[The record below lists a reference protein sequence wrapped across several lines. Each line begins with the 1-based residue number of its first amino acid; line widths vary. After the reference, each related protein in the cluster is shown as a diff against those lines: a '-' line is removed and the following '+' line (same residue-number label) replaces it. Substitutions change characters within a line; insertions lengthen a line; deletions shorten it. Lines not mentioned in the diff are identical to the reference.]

1 MNRKH
6 QKNIGFNF
14 TEQIMKKYNGYIKL
28 AAITL
33 LILALKEIEQ
43 LNFTAQQMS
52 EFDLQQYNMNFE
64 VITNRM
70 YAQLAVFL
78 IALLVLIFSFRKN
91 YAK

>member
-1 MNRKH
+1 
-6 QKNIGFNF
+6 
-14 TEQIMKKYNGYIKL
+14 MKKYNGYIKL

-43 LNFTAQQMS
+43 LYFTAQQMS

-64 VITNRM
+64 VIENRI

>member
-1 MNRKH
+1 
-6 QKNIGFNF
+6 
-14 TEQIMKKYNGYIKL
+14 MKKHNGYIKL

-43 LNFTAQQMS
+43 LYFTAQQMS
-52 EFDLQQYNMNFE
+52 EFELQQFNMNFE
-64 VITNRM
+64 VIENRI

-78 IALLVLIFSFRKN
+78 IALIVLIFSLRKN

>member
-1 MNRKH
+1 
-6 QKNIGFNF
+6 
-14 TEQIMKKYNGYIKL
+14 MKKSNGYIKL

-43 LNFTAQQMS
+43 LYFTGQQMS
-52 EFDLQQYNMNFE
+52 EFDLQHYNMNSE

-70 YAQLAVFL
+70 CAQLAVFL
-78 IALLVLIFSFRKN
+78 IALLVLILSFRKN

>member
-1 MNRKH
+1 MNKKH
-6 QKNIGFNF
+6 QKNTGFNF
-14 TEQIMKKYNGYIKL
+14 TEQIMNKNNGYIKL

-43 LNFTAQQMS
+43 LYFTGNQMS

-64 VITNRM
+64 VIENRI

>member
-1 MNRKH
+1 
-6 QKNIGFNF
+6 
-14 TEQIMKKYNGYIKL
+14 MKKYNGYIKL

-43 LNFTAQQMS
+43 LYFTAQQMS
-52 EFDLQQYNMNFE
+52 EFELQQFNMNFE
-64 VITNRM
+64 VIENRI

-78 IALLVLIFSFRKN
+78 IALIVLILSFRKN

>member
-1 MNRKH
+1 
-6 QKNIGFNF
+6 
-14 TEQIMKKYNGYIKL
+14 MKKHNGYIKL

-43 LNFTAQQMS
+43 LYFTGHQMS
-52 EFDLQQYNMNFE
+52 EFDLQQYNMNSE

-78 IALLVLIFSFRKN
+78 IALIVLMLSFRKN
-91 YAK
+91 HAK

>member
-1 MNRKH
+1 MNKS
-6 QKNIGFNF
+6 NGF
-14 TEQIMKKYNGYIKL
+14 IKL

-43 LNFTAQQMS
+43 LYFTAQQMS

-64 VITNRM
+64 VIENRI
-70 YAQLAVFL
+70 YAQLAVIL

>member
-1 MNRKH
+1 
-6 QKNIGFNF
+6 
-14 TEQIMKKYNGYIKL
+14 MKKYNRYIKL

-43 LNFTAQQMS
+43 LYFTGQQMS
-52 EFDLQQYNMNFE
+52 EFDLQQYSMNSE
-64 VITNRM
+64 VVTNRM

-78 IALLVLIFSFRKN
+78 IALIVLTLSFRKN

>member
-1 MNRKH
+1 MN
-6 QKNIGFNF
+6 KN
-14 TEQIMKKYNGYIKL
+14 NGYIKL

-43 LNFTAQQMS
+43 LYFTGQQMS
-52 EFDLQQYNMNFE
+52 EFDLQQYSMNSE
-64 VITNRM
+64 VVTNRM

-78 IALLVLIFSFRKN
+78 IALIVLTLSFRKN

>member
-1 MNRKH
+1 MN
-6 QKNIGFNF
+6 
-14 TEQIMKKYNGYIKL
+14 KYNGYIKL

-43 LNFTAQQMS
+43 LYFTGQQMS
-52 EFDLQQYNMNFE
+52 EFDLQQYSMNSE

-78 IALLVLIFSFRKN
+78 IALIVLILSFRKN

>member
-1 MNRKH
+1 MN
-6 QKNIGFNF
+6 KN
-14 TEQIMKKYNGYIKL
+14 NGYIKL

-43 LNFTAQQMS
+43 LYFTAQQMS
-52 EFDLQQYNMNFE
+52 EFELQQFNMNFE
-64 VITNRM
+64 VITNRT

-78 IALLVLIFSFRKN
+78 IALIVLILSFRKN

>member
-1 MNRKH
+1 
-6 QKNIGFNF
+6 
-14 TEQIMKKYNGYIKL
+14 MKKYNGYIRL

-43 LNFTAQQMS
+43 LYFTGQQMS
-52 EFDLQQYNMNFE
+52 EFDLQQYNMNSE

-70 YAQLAVFL
+70 FAQLAVFL
-78 IALLVLIFSFRKN
+78 IALIVLIISFRKN

>member
-1 MNRKH
+1 
-6 QKNIGFNF
+6 
-14 TEQIMKKYNGYIKL
+14 MKKHNEYIKL

-43 LNFTAQQMS
+43 LYFTGQQMS

-64 VITNRM
+64 VIENRI

-78 IALLVLIFSFRKN
+78 IALIVLIFSLRKN

>member
-1 MNRKH
+1 MN
-6 QKNIGFNF
+6 KNNGF
-14 TEQIMKKYNGYIKL
+14 IKL

-43 LNFTAQQMS
+43 LYFTGQQMS
-52 EFDLQQYNMNFE
+52 EFDLQQFNMNSE

-70 YAQLAVFL
+70 YTQLAVFL
-78 IALLVLIFSFRKN
+78 IALIVLILSLRKN

>member
-1 MNRKH
+1 
-6 QKNIGFNF
+6 
-14 TEQIMKKYNGYIKL
+14 MKKYNGYIKL

-43 LNFTAQQMS
+43 LYFTAQQMS

-64 VITNRM
+64 VIENRI
-70 YAQLAVFL
+70 YAQLAVIL

>member
-1 MNRKH
+1 MN
-6 QKNIGFNF
+6 
-14 TEQIMKKYNGYIKL
+14 KYNRYIKL

-43 LNFTAQQMS
+43 LYFTGQQIT

-64 VITNRM
+64 VIENRI
-70 YAQLAVFL
+70 YAQLVVFL
-78 IALLVLIFSFRKN
+78 IALIVLILSFRKN

>member
-1 MNRKH
+1 MN
-6 QKNIGFNF
+6 KN
-14 TEQIMKKYNGYIKL
+14 NGYIKL

-33 LILALKEIEQ
+33 LILVIKEIEQ
-43 LNFTAQQMS
+43 LYFTGQQMS

-64 VITNRM
+64 VIENRI

>member
-1 MNRKH
+1 
-6 QKNIGFNF
+6 
-14 TEQIMKKYNGYIKL
+14 MKKYNGYIKL

-70 YAQLAVFL
+70 YAQLAVIL
-78 IALLVLIFSFRKN
+78 IALLVLILSFRKN

>member
-1 MNRKH
+1 
-6 QKNIGFNF
+6 
-14 TEQIMKKYNGYIKL
+14 MKKYNRYIKL

-43 LNFTAQQMS
+43 LYFTAQQMS

-64 VITNRM
+64 VIENRI
-70 YAQLAVFL
+70 YAQLAVIL
-78 IALLVLIFSFRKN
+78 ITLLVVIFSFRKN